1 MNIRFTTSVLI
12 FALVWST
19 GILPAAAIAQQTQR
33 SQQIQIVAPKNK
45 YKPADDVR
53 LGNQAAAEA
62 ERQFPVVNDESVQ
75 RYIRSVGERLVAAIP
90 PQFQHPE
97 FDYRFKVI
105 DVSDLNAFA
114 LPGGPMYINRGMIQ
128 AAHNEG
134 ELAGVMA
141 HELSHVAL
149 RHATAQATKQGS
161 IGNQLGMIGMIL
173 GGAVLGGQ
181 GGAQLGALGAQA
193 WATKYSREYEAQADA
208 LGAQIMATA
217 GYDPHDLANVF
228 QMLEQQGGSR
238 GPQWLSTHPDPG
250 NRYNKINQEARL
262 LRVSATPIKMTREFE
277 SVKGRLSRMGPAES
291 MAQLQ
296 QEYERSGGR
305 PNRGNNGGYGRT
317 SGNDPYGQNGG
328 QSGGQ
333 SSSTAGGRYS
343 SSVEMPSQR
352 TRTYSNAG
360 LSMQVPNNWKEFSSS
375 DQATFAP
382 EGGYGDQGITHGV
395 MLGVASGSSRDGY
408 EATQDYIN
416 SLLQSNT
423 YLQQR
428 GTIAQTTISGR
439 SGNVVQL
446 AGRSNVTGET
456 EVVTV
461 YTTLLA
467 NGVLVY
473 IATVVPQS
481 ESSQYQTAFRSM
493 LNSVRLNA

>member
-1 MNIRFTTSVLI
+1 
-12 FALVWST
+12 
-19 GILPAAAIAQQTQR
+19 
-33 SQQIQIVAPKNK
+33 
-45 YKPADDVR
+45 
-53 LGNQAAAEA
+53 
-62 ERQFPVVNDESVQ
+62 
-75 RYIRSVGERLVAAIP
+75 
-90 PQFQHPE
+90 
-97 FDYRFKVI
+97 
-105 DVSDLNAFA
+105 
-114 LPGGPMYINRGMIQ
+114 
-128 AAHNEG
+128 
-134 ELAGVMA
+134 
-141 HELSHVAL
+141 
-149 RHATAQATKQGS
+149 
-161 IGNQLGMIGMIL
+161 
-173 GGAVLGGQ
+173 
-181 GGAQLGALGAQA
+181 
-193 WATKYSREYEAQADA
+193 
-208 LGAQIMATA
+208 
-217 GYDPHDLANVF
+217 
-228 QMLEQQGGSR
+228 
-238 GPQWLSTHPDPG
+238 
-250 NRYNKINQEARL
+250 
-262 LRVSATPIKMTREFE
+262 
-277 SVKGRLSRMGPAES
+277 MGPAES
-291 MAQLQ
+291 MAELQ

-305 PNRGNNGGYGRT
+305 PNGSNNGGYGRT
-317 SGNDPYGQNGG
+317 GGNGPYGQNGG

-333 SSSTAGGRYS
+333 TTSTAGGRYTGT
-343 SSVEMPSQR
+343 VEMPSQR

-360 LSMQVPNNWKEFSSS
+360 LSMQVPNNWREFSSS

-395 MLGVASGSSRDGY
+395 MLGVATANSRDGY

-446 AGRSNVTGET
+446 AGRSTVTGQT